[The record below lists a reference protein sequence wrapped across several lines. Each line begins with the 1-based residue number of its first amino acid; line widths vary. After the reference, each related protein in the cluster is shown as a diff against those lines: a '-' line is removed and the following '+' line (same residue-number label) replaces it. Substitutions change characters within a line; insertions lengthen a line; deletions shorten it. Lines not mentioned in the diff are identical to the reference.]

1 MKGSWN
7 FLISTVLGGIQTL
20 LVSGT
25 ERLYQNLE
33 IKEKTLESRETSQFY
48 IGSEKPYRKGRASKN
63 EFLNRERENF

>member
-7 FLISTVLGGIQTL
+7 FLISTVLRGIQTL

-33 IKEKTLESRETSQFY
+33 IKEKTLKS
-48 IGSEKPYRKGRASKN
+48 N
-63 EFLNRERENF
+63 L